1 LALEEESE
9 ALEKQVL
16 VLKKDL
22 KGEQWG
28 KGGREGGREGGSE
41 RASEK
46 EIK

>member
-1 LALEEESE
+1 MALEEESE

-28 KGGREGGREGGSE
+28 KGGRE
-41 RASEK
+41 RARKRSNN
-46 EIK
+46 IT